1 MALFSRKPA
10 NFELNSISVAKPCPA
25 DWNLMTGDER
35 SRLCHD
41 CGLNI
46 YNISEMLPNE
56 VRDLI
61 ENREGRL
68 CIRLM
73 RRSDGTVITR
83 DCPKG
88 LAAYRRRVAR
98 MAGAVF
104 AAIVGLFSA
113 TFAQSRSSTASSPD
127 ASITA
132 QRYNLEGVIVDPQ
145 GAVIPG
151 VKVTVRTDKKTKYS
165 VLSDSNGRYVFDK
178 PDIVGKV
185 EIVAEKSGFLRFKD
199 HIEIKAGVPVD
210 LRIELVPNGE
220 SVEVG
225 IYLDSAGIDMTR
237 SDITTTFKVGND
249 GTWRPY

>member
-1 MALFSRKPA
+1 MTQFSRKTA
-10 NFELNSISVAKPCPA
+10 SFELNSISVAKPCSA

-41 CGLNI
+41 CGINI
-46 YNISEMLPNE
+46 YNISQMSPNE

-98 MAGAVF
+98 LASAAF
-104 AAIVGLFSA
+104 AAVIGLFSVS
-113 TFAQSRSSTASSPD
+113 FGQASSKAP
-127 ASITA
+127 APATSSVS
-132 QRYNLEGVIVDPQ
+132 QREAILSGLVVDPQ

-151 VKVTVRTDKKTKYS
+151 VKVTVRIDKKTNYS
-165 VLSDSNGRYVFDK
+165 VLSDSNGLYVFDK

-185 EIVAEKSGFLRFKD
+185 EIIAEKAGFKRFKD
-199 HIEIKAGVPVD
+199 HIEIKAGVPVE
-210 LRIELVPNGE
+210 LRIELVPAGGL
-220 SVEVG
+220 VEVG
-225 IYLDSAGIDMTR
+225 IFLDSGGIDMTR
-237 SDITTTFKVGND
+237 SDVTTTFKVGND
-249 GTWRPY
+249 GTWRPF